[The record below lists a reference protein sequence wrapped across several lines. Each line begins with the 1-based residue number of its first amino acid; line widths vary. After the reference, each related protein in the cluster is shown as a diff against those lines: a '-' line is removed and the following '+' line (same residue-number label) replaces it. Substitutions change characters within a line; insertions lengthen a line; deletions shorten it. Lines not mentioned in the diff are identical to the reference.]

1 MLDKVRVVVLNAQEY
16 QELKRE
22 LEEKDI
28 QKDLQKMIEQLEN
41 GLYSKETAEY
51 SEETRELIISS
62 LEQAVKIAR
71 MEAKNKFTPNKYK
84 KG

>member
-1 MLDKVRVVVLNAQEY
+1 MSDEPYFKNQS
-16 QELKRE
+16 K
-22 LEEKDI
+22 EEKDI

-62 LEQAVKIAR
+62 LEQAIRIAR
-71 MEAKNKFTPNKYK
+71 MEAKNKFTPKKYK
-84 KG
+84 G